1 MIKALGSSWL
11 AASSLAALAAGAA
24 VPVSHPVF
32 PAAPMSAA
40 QRTEARA
47 AAAVLAMAPA
57 EIDRWI
63 VLKSSFD
70 MVACPHC
77 EWPGGR
83 RDRKDYWRWSPD
95 RPDELHCTHCGII
108 YPDPRYPLSAV
119 QETVDPTGQVQRFPY
134 YPGKDGYRYYLE
146 GRLDN
151 LRKQHLEGQALRLAR
166 LYAATGE
173 ASCARQAAV
182 LLERFARAYPHYNPQ
197 ISRCPGRP
205 RLLEMPILQPAED
218 GLVTVP
224 PFGKGSPGRDDGAY
238 YPYWSNR
245 RGDGWNG
252 WFYSEMPIGLAYAF
266 DAIAAS
272 PELDRLSADLG
283 RDVRAAIRGF
293 LRDTAN
299 YARSFPP
306 YAGNMDPSLIQGF
319 AVIGRVIGEPELVHD
334 ALRRLQLI
342 LDLRFYPDGNWEEGA
357 PSYHAQTVAGLRAA
371 VQGPLKGYSDPP
383 GYVGRDDGRH
393 LENLDI
399 GKDLPWLGETARAL
413 EAMTLPNGAHVGS
426 HDTWS
431 PTTNGRALRRPPAAP
446 MPSHLHWGMGHAILG
461 TGRQDTGTQLHLHF
475 SGGYGHQHADTLNLI
490 LFAKG
495 QELVADLGYTHTVLA
510 PYVRGSLA
518 HNLVVVDETDQ
529 RTSGTAP
536 PADGRLVASARL
548 GRAVQFVEAGGEGA
562 YPGRTRLYRRA
573 VALVAGP
580 NGQDY
585 VLDVFRVVGGRRHD
599 WVLHGS
605 ADADMSLH
613 STRPSRPHPAGL
625 LPPGTTFTLWPSEY
639 GQNRQGNANLSYGLF
654 RNLARGTADDTV
666 AVTMATADGVGVA
679 TTLLGLAGAAVF
691 TGELP
696 SMRRACED
704 SSRVLDYWRPTVMVR
719 RDGDDLQSVFTA
731 VHQPIDATTRRL
743 AVQRLEA
750 ASDDALAVAI
760 RVEGDGFTDIHLCG
774 AGPTS
779 RWHLP
784 ALDLEAVGRYAFVRI
799 VDDRLEAMGLADG
812 AALTC
817 RGQALGVRPGRV
829 VEVQSTRADEQQ
841 PERWALVVRERL
853 APRPADLEERVVV
866 SFADGMTYGLH
877 LAAIADE
884 GEGSALRLRHRPGFT
899 VDPDGTTRMT
909 HHPRRTT
916 PTRPECTLPG
926 GGVWE
931 HQPPE
936 APRTPANRN
945 L

>member
-1 MIKALGSSWL
+1 
-11 AASSLAALAAGAA
+11 
-24 VPVSHPVF
+24 
-32 PAAPMSAA
+32 
-40 QRTEARA
+40 
-47 AAAVLAMAPA
+47 
-57 EIDRWI
+57 
-63 VLKSSFD
+63 
-70 MVACPHC
+70 
-77 EWPGGR
+77 
-83 RDRKDYWRWSPD
+83 
-95 RPDELHCTHCGII
+95 
-108 YPDPRYPLSAV
+108 
-119 QETVDPTGQVQRFPY
+119 
-134 YPGKDGYRYYLE
+134 
-146 GRLDN
+146 
-151 LRKQHLEGQALRLAR
+151 
-166 LYAATGE
+166 
-173 ASCARQAAV
+173 
-182 LLERFARAYPHYNPQ
+182 
-197 ISRCPGRP
+197 
-205 RLLEMPILQPAED
+205 
-218 GLVTVP
+218 
-224 PFGKGSPGRDDGAY
+224 
-238 YPYWSNR
+238 
-245 RGDGWNG
+245 
-252 WFYSEMPIGLAYAF
+252 
-266 DAIAAS
+266 
-272 PELDRLSADLG
+272 
-283 RDVRAAIRGF
+283 
-293 LRDTAN
+293 
-299 YARSFPP
+299 
-306 YAGNMDPSLIQGF
+306 
-319 AVIGRVIGEPELVHD
+319 
-334 ALRRLQLI
+334 
-342 LDLRFYPDGNWEEGA
+342 
-357 PSYHAQTVAGLRAA
+357 
-371 VQGPLKGYSDPP
+371 
-383 GYVGRDDGRH
+383 
-393 LENLDI
+393 
-399 GKDLPWLGETARAL
+399 
-413 EAMTLPNGAHVGS
+413 MTLPNGAHVGS

-731 VHQPIDATTRRL
+731 VHQPIDATTRRI